1 MVDRKPFGGNMRIG
15 TLVTTGGWLGIV
27 VAIYDDDITSIMYE
41 IHFEDGDRDVFY
53 IDDLEVLCE

>member
-1 MVDRKPFGGNMRIG
+1 MRIG